1 MDKVLG
7 IDVGATGIKGAIVD
21 ITEGDFISERIK
33 YPTPNPSSI
42 ENVLDVIGNIIK
54 DLEWEGKPFGVGFPS
69 VIKGGIC
76 NTASNI
82 DKSWI
87 GFNLLQEL
95 RQRFTQNAILIN
107 DADAA
112 GYAELEYG
120 NLVDKQGIV
129 ILLTLGTGI
138 GSAVFHDGI
147 LMPNTE
153 FGHLNYKKSVTEKY
167 ASNKAREDKGLTW
180 KEWGKEL
187 DAVINHINFIFS
199 PDLFIL
205 GGGISKKYHKYNE
218 FLRLRHKIVP
228 AKLLNKA
235 GIVGAALAMHKEL
248 MEKGVLHN
256 V

>member
-21 ITEGDFISERIK
+21 ISKGDFVSERIK
-33 YPTPNPSSI
+33 YPTPDPSSI
-42 ENVLDVIGNIIK
+42 ENVLDVIGKIVK
-54 DLEWEGKPFGVGFPS
+54 DHKWEGKPFGVGFPS

-76 NTASNI
+76 HTASNI
-82 DKSWI
+82 DNSWI
-87 GFNLLQEL
+87 GFNLLQAL
-95 RQRFTQNAILIN
+95 RQRYTHNVVLIN

-129 ILLTLGTGI
+129 VLLTLGTGI
-138 GSAVFHDGI
+138 GSAVFHNGI

-153 FGHLNYKKSVTEKY
+153 FGHINYKKSVAEKY
-167 ASNKAREDKGLTW
+167 ASNKAREDKNLGW

-187 DAVINHINFIFS
+187 DAVIGHIDFIFN

-205 GGGISKKYHKYNE
+205 GGGISKKYQKYSE
-218 FLRLRHKIVP
+218 YLSLRHKIVP

-248 MEKGVLHN
+248 MEKGILFN

>member
-21 ITEGDFISERIK
+21 ISSGEFASERIK
-33 YPTPNPSSI
+33 YPTPNPATIDKVI
-42 ENVLDVIGNIIK
+42 EVIGQLISDFN
-54 DLEWEGKPFGVGFPS
+54 WEGKPFGVGFPA

-76 NTASNI
+76 HTASNI
-82 DKSWI
+82 DNSWI
-87 GFNLLQEL
+87 GFNLLQAL
-95 RQRFTQNAILIN
+95 RQRFTQNVIVIN

-120 NLVDKQGIV
+120 NLVDSQGIV

-138 GSAVFHDGI
+138 GSAVFHDGV

-153 FGHLNYKKSVTEKY
+153 FGHLKYKKGVAEKY
-167 ASNKAREDKGLTW
+167 ASNKAREDKELSW
-180 KEWGKEL
+180 KEWGGEL
-187 DAVINHINFIFS
+187 DAVIRHIDFVFS

-205 GGGISKKYHKYNE
+205 GGGISKKYHKYSE
-218 FLRLRHKIVP
+218 YLKLRHKIVP
-228 AKLLNKA
+228 AKLLNRA
-235 GIVGAALAMHKEL
+235 GIVGAALAMHKQL
-248 MEKGVLHN
+248 MEKGILHN

>member
-7 IDVGATGIKGAIVD
+7 IDVVATGIKGDIVD
-21 ITEGDFISERIK
+21 VTQGDFISERIK
-33 YPTPNPSSI
+33 YPTPSPSSI
-42 ENVLDVIGNIIK
+42 ENVLEVIGKIIA
-54 DLEWEGKPFGVGFPS
+54 DLNWKGKPFGVGFPS

-76 NTASNI
+76 HTASNI
-82 DKSWI
+82 DNAWI
-87 GFNLLQEL
+87 GFNMLQAL
-95 RQRFTQNAILIN
+95 RQEFTQNVVLIN

-153 FGHLNYKKSVTEKY
+153 FGHLNYKKSVAEKY
-167 ASNKAREDKGLTW
+167 ASNKAREEKDLSW

-187 DAVINHINFIFS
+187 DAVVNHINFIFS
-199 PDLFIL
+199 TDLFIL
-205 GGGISKKYHKYNE
+205 GGGISKKYHKYSE
-218 FLRLRHKIVP
+218 FLDKRHKIVP

-235 GIVGAALAMHKEL
+235 GIIGAALAMHKEL

>member
-7 IDVGATGIKGAIVD
+7 IDVGATGIKGAIVE
-21 ITEGDFISERIK
+21 ISEGDFASERIK

-42 ENVLDVIGNIIK
+42 ENVIEVIGKLIRDFN
-54 DLEWEGKPFGVGFPS
+54 WEGKPFGVGFPS

-76 NTASNI
+76 HTASNI
-82 DKSWI
+82 DNAWI
-87 GFNLLQEL
+87 GFNLLQAL
-95 RQRFTQNAILIN
+95 RQSFSQNVILIN

-112 GYAELEYG
+112 GHAELEYG
-120 NLVDKQGIV
+120 NLVDKQGTV
-129 ILLTLGTGI
+129 VLLTLGTGI

-147 LMPNTE
+147 LLPNTE
-153 FGHLNYKKSVTEKY
+153 FGHLKYKKSVAEKY
-167 ASNKAREDKGLTW
+167 ASNKAREDKDLSW
-180 KEWGKEL
+180 KEWGNEL
-187 DAVINHINFIFS
+187 DAVISHIDFVFS

-205 GGGISKKYHKYNE
+205 GGGISKKYHKYSE
-218 FLRLRHKIVP
+218 YLVLRHKIVP

-248 MEKGVLHN
+248 MEKGILHN